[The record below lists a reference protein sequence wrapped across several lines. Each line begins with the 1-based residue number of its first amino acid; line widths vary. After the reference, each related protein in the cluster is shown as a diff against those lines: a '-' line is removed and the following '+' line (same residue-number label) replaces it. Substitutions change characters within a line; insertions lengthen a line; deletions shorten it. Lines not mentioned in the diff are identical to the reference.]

1 MTHVDPH
8 KHTQNEEPATALNE
22 EEKDKWKAEGKSELD
37 KKYFGNSL
45 QHIRNTRLC
54 R

>member
-22 EEKDKWKAEGKSELD
+22 DEKDKWKAEGKSELD
-37 KKYFGNSL
+37 KKYFGNNAFL
-45 QHIRNTRLC
+45 MCNTLGTH
-54 R
+54 